1 MGKSIKVSPIRK
13 RINLKIYS
21 DYKELEGKV
30 FTTVREC
37 QLAEAKIDADKA
49 AVVEQNKK
57 AELSKRKKEAADA
70 ITKADEA
77 LNKAY
82 ANYESAKEK
91 VRNILEESNKQME
104 AILTPAK
111 EAVNAA
117 EKLRASAIQK
127 YTSEFGVYQS
137 VYTGER
143 AQQELD
149 RFNKQFNNAFSN
161 IVKAFIF

>member
-1 MGKSIKVSPIRK
+1 M
-13 RINLKIYS
+13 KIYS

-30 FTTVREC
+30 FSTVREC

-49 AVVEQNKK
+49 AIVEQNKK
-57 AELSKRKKEAADA
+57 AELSKKKKEAADA
-70 ITKADEA
+70 VSKADEA

-91 VRNILEESNKQME
+91 VREILEESNKQME
-104 AILTPAK
+104 EILTPAK
-111 EAVNAA
+111 EAVNKA
-117 EKLRASAIQK
+117 EKLRAEAIQK

-143 AQQELD
+143 AQKELE
-149 RFNKQFNNAFSN
+149 RFNKQFNNAFSD
-161 IVKAFIF
+161 IVRAFLF